1 MSRCPHVPL
10 QCPNDIDLAADEVRS
25 QASLKICYAS
35 STTACTGASQ
45 SGYYY
50 SAAETLRILTQKQD
64 EALLRHQ
71 LQLVIASINS
81 VALDKAS
88 QTLHSERECLQA
100 QVAEVSGHASDHS

>member
-1 MSRCPHVPL
+1 MPL

-25 QASLKICYAS
+25 QASLKGCHS
-35 STTACTGASQ
+35 PSCSACPGASQ

-50 SAAETLRILTQKQD
+50 RAAETLRILTQKQD

-88 QTLHSERECLQA
+88 QALHSERGRLQV
-100 QVAEVSGHASDHS
+100 QVAEVRGHMLVTPEEPAVI